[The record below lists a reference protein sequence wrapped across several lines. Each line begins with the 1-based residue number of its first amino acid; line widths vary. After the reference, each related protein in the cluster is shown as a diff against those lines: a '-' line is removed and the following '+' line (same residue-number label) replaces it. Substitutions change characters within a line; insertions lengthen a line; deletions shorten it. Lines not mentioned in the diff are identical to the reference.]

1 MEYAII
7 GISFYEAR
15 ARKNMILLAATD
27 IRKVYGEKVIFN
39 QLSLSIHSED
49 KIGLIG
55 INGTGKSSLLKIL
68 SGFETADAGDLV
80 TSNELMVE
88 YLPQNPHF
96 EEDATV
102 IEQIFKGTSRFMQV
116 LKNYEETALAL
127 DKNPEDTTLQQRLLS
142 LTTEMDAVGA
152 WQAES
157 EAKAILTKL
166 GITDF
171 NQKVGNLSGGQ
182 KKRIALAGALIRPC
196 NLLIMD
202 EPTNHLD
209 NDTIDYLEELLKNKK
224 CAVLMVTH
232 DRYFLDRVTNKIVEL
247 ENGKLYTYEGNYGTY
262 LELSAQ
268 RASMEQRLEEKQK
281 TLFKQ
286 ELEWMRKGVEARR
299 TKQKARQDRFH
310 ELKDNMQFRQT
321 EKMDIGLATSR
332 LGKKVVEMEN
342 VSKAFG
348 ERILIRDF
356 TYNFIKGERIG
367 IIGNNGLGK
376 STLLNLITGEL
387 QPDSGVIEIGE
398 TVRIGYYSQENKGL
412 DDKMRV
418 IDYVKERGEYVRS
431 EDGSLVS
438 ASKMLERFLFPS
450 SMQYTPIGKLS
461 GGEKRR
467 LYLLG
472 VLMNDVNVLLLDEPT
487 NDLDIQTLQILE
499 DYIEHFNGPVIA
511 VSHDRYFLDRIS
523 DKLFVFEGNGVI
535 KDSVGGYS
543 DYVAYRKEAAKEMAA
558 PAQEAKAKADTWK
571 KTTATKLKMSYN
583 EMKEFENIESDI
595 EKLEAGLEQIEEDM
609 AKEASNYSKLG
620 ELMAEKERQE
630 AALEEKMARWE
641 YLSELDEKIKNQ

>member
-1 MEYAII
+1 
-7 GISFYEAR
+7 
-15 ARKNMILLAATD
+15 MILLAATD

-68 SGFETADAGDLV
+68 AGFETADGGDLV
-80 TSNELMVE
+80 TSNELMIE
-88 YLPQNPHF
+88 YLPQNPYF

-116 LKNYEETALAL
+116 LKNYEETSVALEK
-127 DKNPEDTTLQQRLLS
+127 DPDNTKLQEKLLS
-142 LTTEMDAVGA
+142 LTTEMDAVDA

-209 NDTIDYLEELLKNKK
+209 NDTIDYLEEILKNKK

-232 DRYFLDRVTNKIVEL
+232 DRYFLDRVTNKIAEL
-247 ENGKLYTYEGNYGTY
+247 EDGKLYTYDGNYGKY
-262 LELSAQ
+262 LEISAE
-268 RASMEQRLEEKQK
+268 RAIMQQRLEDKQK
-281 TLFKQ
+281 TLYKQ

-310 ELKDNMQFRQT
+310 ELKDNMQFKQT
-321 EKMDIGLATSR
+321 DKMDIGLATSR
-332 LGKKVVEMEN
+332 LGKKVIEMEN

-348 ERILIRDF
+348 DRILIRDF
-356 TYNFIKGERIG
+356 TYNFVKGERIG

-387 QPDSGVIEIGE
+387 TPDSGVIEIGE
-398 TVRIGYYSQENKGL
+398 TVRIGYYSQENKDMDGN
-412 DDKMRV
+412 MRV

-450 SMQYTPIGKLS
+450 HMQYTPIGKLS
-461 GGEKRR
+461 GGERRR

-535 KDSVGGYS
+535 RDSVGGYS
-543 DYVAYRKEAAKEMAA
+543 DYIAYRKEEIKEANSSI
-558 PAQEAKAKADTWK
+558 QESKAKADTWK
-571 KTTATKLKMSYN
+571 KNTQTKLKMSYN
-583 EMKEFENIESDI
+583 EKKEFESIDSDI
-595 EKLEAGLEQIEEDM
+595 ENLELKLEALEAEM
-609 AKEASNYSKLG
+609 VKEASNYSRLG
-620 ELMAEKERQE
+620 ELMAEKENVE
-630 AALEEKMARWE
+630 LALEEKMARWE
-641 YLSELDEKIKNQ
+641 YLNELDEKIKNQ

>member
-1 MEYAII
+1 
-7 GISFYEAR
+7 
-15 ARKNMILLAATD
+15 
-27 IRKVYGEKVIFN
+27 
-39 QLSLSIHSED
+39 
-49 KIGLIG
+49 
-55 INGTGKSSLLKIL
+55 
-68 SGFETADAGDLV
+68 
-80 TSNELMVE
+80 
-88 YLPQNPHF
+88 
-96 EEDATV
+96 
-102 IEQIFKGTSRFMQV
+102 
-116 LKNYEETALAL
+116 
-127 DKNPEDTTLQQRLLS
+127 
-142 LTTEMDAVGA
+142 
-152 WQAES
+152 
-157 EAKAILTKL
+157 
-166 GITDF
+166 
-171 NQKVGNLSGGQ
+171 
-182 KKRIALAGALIRPC
+182 
-196 NLLIMD
+196 
-202 EPTNHLD
+202 
-209 NDTIDYLEELLKNKK
+209 
-224 CAVLMVTH
+224 
-232 DRYFLDRVTNKIVEL
+232 
-247 ENGKLYTYEGNYGTY
+247 
-262 LELSAQ
+262 
-268 RASMEQRLEEKQK
+268 
-281 TLFKQ
+281 
-286 ELEWMRKGVEARR
+286 
-299 TKQKARQDRFH
+299 RQDRFH

-348 ERILIRDF
+348 ERTLIRDF

-387 QPDSGVIEIGE
+387 QADSGTIEIGE